1 MIGLALSLALA
12 LGAARAGAAPPPK
25 GQGAAPASKS
35 QGAGAASRS
44 DGAPPPPTHVEN
56 TDIEYRYKDKRI
68 FMTGRPLVK
77 FTREDATLVCRKAV
91 GENDDSGEIR
101 RATCDGDVK
110 LTRGERT
117 VTCEHAVYE
126 AATGKVTCR
135 GDPVLRDGD
144 SIVYSDLVVYEI
156 DTDRVTLTKAK
167 GTLVQ
172 KPGQPSPV
180 ARGGKSK

>member
-1 MIGLALSLALA
+1 VIGLALSLALV
-12 LGAARAGAAPPPK
+12 LGAPRAGTAGGPKAHGAAPPPT
-25 GQGAAPASKS
+25 
-35 QGAGAASRS
+35 
-44 DGAPPPPTHVEN
+44 DVDN
-56 TDIEYRYKDKRI
+56 TDIEYRYKDRRI
-68 FMTGRPLVK
+68 FMTGRPLVT

-91 GENDDSGEIR
+91 GENDEGGEIR

-117 VTCEHAVYE
+117 VTCEHATYE
-126 AATGKVTCR
+126 AASGKVTCR

-144 SIVYSDLVVYEI
+144 SVVHAEVVVYEL

-167 GTLVQ
+167 GTLVG

-180 ARGGKSK
+180 ARGGKSR